1 MKLGRGALPPPRFR
15 MKEAQKDDPAYVGDI
30 RLEISRMRKFTHG
43 MTKAQF
49 MRNELVC
56 HAVERCIE
64 IIGEAARNVSEE
76 FRQKHPQVEWKKI
89 IAMRNLIIHAYGR
102 VDYNLVWEVVEKDI
116 AELEKQLD
124 AAAKEEK

>member
-1 MKLGRGALPPPRFR
+1 

-30 RLEISRMRKFTHG
+30 CLEISRMRKFTSG

-76 FRQKHPQVEWKKI
+76 FRQEHPQVEWKKI
-89 IAMRNLIIHAYGR
+89 IAMRNLLIHAYGR

-116 AELEKQLD
+116 AELEKQLS